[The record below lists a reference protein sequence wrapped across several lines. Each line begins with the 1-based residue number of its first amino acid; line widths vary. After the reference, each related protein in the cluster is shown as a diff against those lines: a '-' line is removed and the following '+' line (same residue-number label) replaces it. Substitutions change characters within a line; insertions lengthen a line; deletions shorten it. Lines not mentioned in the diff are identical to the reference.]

1 MKWIKPRNKF
11 LNEEAKIKDVI
22 LPRQAREVK
31 RVWGEQYLELEEIE
45 ATDKIKQGKW
55 KLSDEDKIKVL
66 GVFFG
71 ADLKKIY
78 EFFGGLPEKLK
89 DVLSQ
94 SIDLDLLKGDDKWSK
109 ILDNFDIQMPSINQI
124 SVLTDPIF
132 RKISVS
138 ETTATEV
145 IIRDENGRPVMGEDG
160 RPTKRRR
167 EEGEIIFSNN
177 LVNINTFLADFNRLF
192 PDATV
197 DATRFQSG
205 DIQRLVSSSREDF
218 GGDNYRVEVDLYGRD
233 LFLSIKHNPKD
244 ILNISI
250 SRFYSS
256 CQHLDSGGYR
266 ERAFGNVIDPNSI
279 PAFLVFD
286 TPIYDRSNDL
296 ISEQLPLSRMMIRN
310 LEKFETNDK
319 TELYFDR
326 AYPDR
331 MKSIIGDMVE
341 KYSDNKEMSDSENA
355 GRYLFTPDAPSDL
368 SIREPYMDRLGLDR
382 GQYIGVNTTKL
393 YLNQSHNWSKTKIS
407 PKAKISEIIIETPN
421 IPSNFFEIPLNPEW
435 IKIKFL
441 KLNDFTVFQNI
452 KSNSYAFD
460 KCKFNG
466 NLLDQIKEYNPDL
479 KKLQI
484 TACQIKDLN
493 LSKLGDIDELQLI
506 YTLDPEDLSKAL
518 EGVNA
523 KKLVLSGDLVSDPEN
538 KKLINSLKGKG
549 VKVQIVGPVI

>member
-1 MKWIKPRNKF
+1 MKWIKARNKF
-11 LNEEAKIKDVI
+11 LSEEAKIKDVI
-22 LPRQAREVK
+22 LPRQAAQVMYT
-31 RVWGEQYLELEEIE
+31 WGEKYLELEEIE
-45 ATDKIKQGKW
+45 PTENIKQGKW
-55 KLSDEDKIKVL
+55 KLSEEDKIEAL
-66 GVFFG
+66 GQFFQ
-71 ADLKKIY
+71 ANLKNVY
-78 EFFGGLPEKLK
+78 EFFGNLPDKFNEIIK
-89 DVLSQ
+89 Q
-94 SIDLDLLKGDDKWSK
+94 SINLDLLKSDDKWSK
-109 ILDNFDIQMPSINQI
+109 ILDNFDIKKPTINQI
-124 SVLTDPIF
+124 SILTDPIF

-138 ETTATEV
+138 ETTAGEI

-177 LVNINTFLADFNRLF
+177 LVNINTFLSDYNRLF
-192 PDATV
+192 PEDQIDASK
-197 DATRFQSG
+197 FSSG
-205 DIQRLVSSSREDF
+205 EIQRLVSSSREDF

-244 ILNISI
+244 ILNMSI

-256 CQHLDSGGYR
+256 CQHLYSGGYR
-266 ERAFGNVIDPNSI
+266 DRVFGNVVDPNSI

-286 TPIYDRSNDL
+286 TPIYNRENDL

-310 LEKFETNDK
+310 MENFEKNDK

-331 MKSIIGDMVE
+331 MREMMVKIVE
-341 KYSDNKEMSDSENA
+341 KYSGNKQMSNPGDA
-355 GRYLFTPDAPSDL
+355 GKYLFTPDAPSD
-368 SIREPYMDRLGLDR
+368 IHVNEPYMDYLGLDR

-393 YLNQSHNWSKTKIS
+393 YLSQSYNWSKTKIS

-421 IPSNFFEIPLNPEW
+421 IPTNFFDIPFTPDW

-441 KLNDFTVFQNI
+441 KLNDFSVFQNI
-452 KSNSYAFD
+452 KTNSYAFD

-466 NLLDQIKEYNPDL
+466 NLLDQIKQYNPNL

-506 YTLDPEDLSKAL
+506 YTLDPEDLTKAL
-518 EGVNA
+518 EGVNT

-549 VKVQIVGPVI
+549 VKIQIVGPVI